1 MDEEP
6 SEVVKPDFKVN
17 SWQHTQPKSAEDI
30 PAVSFVTFKKNRE
43 QILRITISIFST
55 SIFPANQ
62 LNLNEILPERVA
74 DLVNQFMLSCIF
86 TFEPQKKH

>member
-43 QILRITISIFST
+43 PILRITVNLH
-55 SIFPANQ
+55 FPRQSAKF
-62 LNLNEILPERVA
+62 ERNPAGKGA

>member
-30 PAVSFVTFKKNRE
+30 PAVSFVTFKKNRANFE
-43 QILRITISIFST
+43 NYCKSPFSPPIS
-55 SIFPANQ
+55 
-62 LNLNEILPERVA
+62 
-74 DLVNQFMLSCIF
+74 
-86 TFEPQKKH
+86 